1 MKNLRKYVYNVL
13 EVAEE
18 KSGASWYFDISLTIL
33 ILLNAVA
40 IVLESVKSIHE
51 PYEVYFTYFEYL
63 SITFFSVEYV
73 LRIWSCV
80 EFKKFQNPITGRIRF
95 IFTPLAIIDI
105 LAIVPFYL
113 AMFTI
118 DLRYIRILRVFRLFR
133 LFKLT
138 RYVKALNAIGKVFK
152 EKREQLIISMIMI
165 LFLLLVASC
174 VMYYVEHEAQPDVF
188 TSIPETMWWGI
199 ATLTTVGYGD
209 MYPITGL
216 GQFLGGV
223 IAILGIGLFALPTGI
238 LAAGFSRAIGTGE
251 EAQVCTCPKCGNQFV
266 QDE

>member
-1 MKNLRKYVYNVL
+1 MSRVRKYVHQVL

-18 KSGASWYFDISLTIL
+18 KSGASWYFDITLTIL
-33 ILLNAVA
+33 ILLNAIA
-40 IVLESVKSIHE
+40 IVLESVQSIHE
-51 PYEVYFTYFEYL
+51 PFKEWFHLFEL
-63 SITFFSVEYV
+63 VSIIFFSIEYV

-80 EFKKFQNPITGRIRF
+80 EFEKFKNPVSGRIKF

-105 LAIVPFYL
+105 LAIIPFYL
-113 AMFTI
+113 VMFTI

-138 RYVKALNAIGKVFK
+138 RYVKALNAIGKVFQ
-152 EKREQLIISMIMI
+152 EKKEQLVISMVMI
-165 LFLLLVASC
+165 LFLLLIASC
-174 VMYYVEHEAQPDVF
+174 VMYYVENEAQPEVF

-209 MYPITGL
+209 MYPVTGL
-216 GQFLGGV
+216 GQLLGGI

-238 LAAGFSRAIGTGE
+238 LAAGFSKVIGADE
-251 EAQVCTCPKCGNQFV
+251 EEQNKCTCPNCGHEIIKQ
-266 QDE
+266 